1 MRLWLSELVFASV
14 EYVDNAQRLKVEAN
28 VAYTHVVIRTAA
40 RQVQKWPQFA
50 QDTKVQACEFSAKW
64 IGRWLREVD
73 LRRRKITT
81 TAKHLPPPEQVQAS
95 MSTIQ
100 EKLKD
105 FELDE
110 IISADETGIIFCQ
123 QPLAQFVPPSAERA
137 VAEKADEKA
146 RLTAMLWGTAA
157 GKMGPVFAIIK
168 CTSKLADLTNTRVL
182 TSLASAP
189 GFTAADGWTARLSGR
204 AS

>member
-1 MRLWLSELVFASV
+1 M
-14 EYVDNAQRLKVEAN
+14 
-28 VAYTHVVIRTAA
+28 AYTHVVIRTAA

-95 MSTIQ
+95 MSAIQ

-182 TSLASAP
+182 TSLASVP
-189 GFTAADGWTARLSGR
+189 GFTAADGWTADVWTRELTVMVKHSD
-204 AS
+204 